1 MGVVNEVVGP
11 QYPPPPLMLNFS
23 YPVPP
28 SFRAVPIE
36 IVWGAVNEVV
46 EPQYS
51 PNMNLFLTQYPLYK
65 NYIELYSKPIFA
77 PQK

>member
-1 MGVVNEVVGP
+1 M
-11 QYPPPPLMLNFS
+11 
-23 YPVPP
+23 
-28 SFRAVPIE
+28 
-36 IVWGAVNEVV
+36 GAVNEVV